1 MKQMLVQRSVSPRS
15 EKHEYR
21 HWHRSPCPA
30 TNDLI
35 MRIEQRCAVVRLSRV
50 EKESIEDWTGLN
62 LSKLPH
68 GELLC
73 FRRSAVD
80 GTIADAMGRLGI
92 IVEIA

>member
-1 MKQMLVQRSVSPRS
+1 
-15 EKHEYR
+15 
-21 HWHRSPCPA
+21 
-30 TNDLI
+30 
-35 MRIEQRCAVVRLSRV
+35 V

-62 LSKLPH
+62 LSKLPY